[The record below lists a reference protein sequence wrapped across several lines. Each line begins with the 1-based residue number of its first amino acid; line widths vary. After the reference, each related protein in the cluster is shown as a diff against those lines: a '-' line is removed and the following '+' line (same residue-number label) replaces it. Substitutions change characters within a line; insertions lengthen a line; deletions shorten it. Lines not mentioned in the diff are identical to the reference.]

1 MAQATAVT
9 NVATIEREEDCAMA
23 KKQVPPKIGE
33 IAPDFALKDHNS
45 KELKLSE
52 LRGKRVLLSFHPLA
66 WTEVCAKQ
74 MQSLEANKEVFAS
87 LNTAPIGLSVDSVPC
102 KKAWADSLGIKT
114 VPLVSDF
121 WPHGEVAN
129 AYGIFREKNGFSERA
144 NIIVDEKGKVVFFK
158 VYEIRQLP
166 DINEIIRFIRGL

>member
-1 MAQATAVT
+1 MAT
-9 NVATIEREEDCAMA
+9 
-23 KKQVPPKIGE
+23 KQVSPKIGE
-33 IAPDFALKDHNS
+33 AAPDFTLKDHNGQ
-45 KELKLSE
+45 EVKLSQ

-74 MQSLEANKEVFAS
+74 MQSLEANKGVFAS
-87 LNTAPIGLSVDSVPC
+87 LNTSPLGLSIDSVPC

-121 WPHGEVAN
+121 WPHGEVAS

-144 NIIVDEKGKVVFFK
+144 NVIVNEKGKVVFFK

-166 DINEIIRFIRGL
+166 DINEIIGFIKVL

>member
-1 MAQATAVT
+1 MVT
-9 NVATIEREEDCAMA
+9 RFATIEREEDCAMA
-23 KKQVPPKIGE
+23 KKQVSPKIGD
-33 IAPDFALKDHNS
+33 IGPDFALRDHNS
-45 KELKLSE
+45 QEVKLSE

-74 MQSLEANKEVFAS
+74 MQSLEANKDVFAS

-102 KKAWADSLGIKT
+102 KKAWADSLGIKS
-114 VPLVSDF
+114 VPLLSDF

-129 AYGIFREKNGFSERA
+129 AYGIFREKNWFSERA
-144 NIIVDEKGKVVFFK
+144 NIIVDEKGKVAFFK

-166 DINEIIRFIRGL
+166 DINEIIGFIKGL

>member
-1 MAQATAVT
+1 
-9 NVATIEREEDCAMA
+9 MA
-23 KKQVPPKIGE
+23 KKHVPPKIGD
-33 IAPDFALKDHNS
+33 IGPDFTLRDHNS

-74 MQSLEANKEVFAS
+74 MQSLEANKDVFVS
-87 LNTAPIGLSVDSVPC
+87 LNTSPLGLSVDSVPC
-102 KKAWADSLGIKT
+102 KKAWADSLGIKS

-121 WPHGEVAN
+121 WPHGEA
-129 AYGIFREKNGFSERA
+129 ASTYGIFRDKNGFSERA
-144 NIIVDEKGKVVFFK
+144 NIILDEKGKVVFFK

-166 DINEIIRFIRGL
+166 DVNEILGFIKKL

>member
-1 MAQATAVT
+1 MK
-9 NVATIEREEDCAMA
+9 EDYAMPT
-23 KKQVPPKIGE
+23 KQVPPKIGE
-33 IAPDFALKDHNS
+33 AAPDFALKDHNGNTV
-45 KELKLSE
+45 KLSE
-52 LRGKRVLLSFHPLA
+52 LKGKKVLLSFHPLA

-74 MQSLEANKEVFAS
+74 MQSLEANKDVFAS
-87 LNTAPIGLSVDSVPC
+87 SNTAPIGLSVDSVPC

-121 WPHGEVAN
+121 WPHGEVAS
-129 AYGIFREKNGFSERA
+129 AYGIFREKNGYSERA
-144 NIIVDEKGKVVFFK
+144 NIIVDEKGKIVFFK

>member
-1 MAQATAVT
+1 MP
-9 NVATIEREEDCAMA
+9 
-23 KKQVPPKIGE
+23 KKQQVPPKIGD
-33 IAPDFALKDHNS
+33 IGPDFTLRDHNS

-74 MQSLEANKEVFAS
+74 MQSLEANKDVFAS
-87 LNTAPIGLSVDSVPC
+87 LNTAPLGLSVDSVPC
-102 KKAWADSLGIKT
+102 KKAWADSLGIKS
-114 VPLVSDF
+114 VPLVADF
-121 WPHGEVAN
+121 WPHGEVAS

-158 VYEIRQLP
+158 VYEISQLP
-166 DINEIIRFIRGL
+166 DINEIIGFIKGL

>member
-1 MAQATAVT
+1 MK
-9 NVATIEREEDCAMA
+9 EDYAMPT
-23 KKQVPPKIGE
+23 KQVPPKIGE
-33 IAPDFALKDHNS
+33 IAPDFTLRDHNS

-52 LRGKRVLLSFHPLA
+52 LREKRVLLSFHPMA

-74 MQSLEANKEVFAS
+74 MQSLEANKDVFAS
-87 LNTAPIGLSVDSVPC
+87 SNTAPIGLSVDSVPC

-121 WPHGEVAN
+121 WPHGEVAS
-129 AYGIFREKNGFSERA
+129 AYGIFREKNGYSERA

-166 DINEIIRFIRGL
+166 DINEIIGFIKGL

>member
-1 MAQATAVT
+1 
-9 NVATIEREEDCAMA
+9 MA

-33 IAPDFALKDHNS
+33 AAPDFTLKDHNS
-45 KELKLSE
+45 QEVKLSE

-74 MQSLEANKEVFAS
+74 MQSLEANKDVFAS

-121 WPHGEVAN
+121 WPHGGVAI

-144 NIIVDEKGKVVFFK
+144 NVIVSEKGKVVFFK

-166 DINEIIRFIRGL
+166 DINEIIGFIKGL

>member
-1 MAQATAVT
+1 V
-9 NVATIEREEDCAMA
+9 A
-23 KKQVPPKIGE
+23 KKQVLPKIGD
-33 IAPDFALKDHNS
+33 IGPDFALRDHNS
-45 KELKLSE
+45 QEVKLSE

-74 MQSLEANKEVFAS
+74 MQSLEANKDVFAS
-87 LNTAPIGLSVDSVPC
+87 LNTAPLGLSVDSVPC
-102 KKAWADSLGIKT
+102 KKAWADSLGIKS

-121 WPHGEVAN
+121 WPHGEVAS
-129 AYGIFREKNGFSERA
+129 AYGIFRDKNGFSERA

-166 DINEIIRFIRGL
+166 DINEIIGFIKKL

>member
-1 MAQATAVT
+1 MPT
-9 NVATIEREEDCAMA
+9 
-23 KKQVPPKIGE
+23 KQVPPKIGE
-33 IAPDFALKDHNS
+33 AAPDFTLKDHNGQ
-45 KELKLSE
+45 EVKLSE

-74 MQSLEANKEVFAS
+74 MQSLEANKDVFVS
-87 LNTAPIGLSVDSVPC
+87 LNTAPIGFSVDSVPC

-121 WPHGEVAN
+121 WPHGEVAG

-144 NIIVDEKGKVVFFK
+144 NVIVNEKGKVVFFK

-166 DINEIIRFIRGL
+166 DINEIIGFIKGL

>member
-1 MAQATAVT
+1 
-9 NVATIEREEDCAMA
+9 MA
-23 KKQVPPKIGE
+23 KKQVPPKIGDVG
-33 IAPDFALKDHNS
+33 PDFTLRDHDG

-74 MQSLEANKEVFAS
+74 MQSLEANKDVFAS
-87 LNTAPIGLSVDSVPC
+87 LNTAPLGLSVDSVPC
-102 KKAWADSLGIKT
+102 KKAWADSLGIKS

-121 WPHGEVAN
+121 WPHGEVASV
-129 AYGIFREKNGFSERA
+129 YGIFRDKNGFSERA

-166 DINEIIRFIRGL
+166 DINEIIGFIKKL

>member
-1 MAQATAVT
+1 MVT
-9 NVATIEREEDCAMA
+9 RFATIEREEGYAMPT
-23 KKQVPPKIGE
+23 KQVSPKIGD
-33 IAPDFALKDHNS
+33 IGPDFALRDHNS
-45 KELKLSE
+45 QEVKLSE

-74 MQSLEANKEVFAS
+74 MQSLEANKDVFAS

-114 VPLVSDF
+114 VPLLSDF
-121 WPHGEVAN
+121 WPHGEVAS

-144 NIIVDEKGKVVFFK
+144 NIIVDEKGKVAFFR

-166 DINEIIRFIRGL
+166 DINEIIGFIKGL